1 MMTLPG
7 GARRSKGSGCRTGWT
22 LLLALVSVPVAAQ
35 PEARLADLANSRTY
49 ARALM
54 ESVER
59 HWVRPA
65 SVPRDVPCP
74 VRVIQAPGGEVVSVE
89 AMPTC
94 PYDAQGRDSVERA
107 VIKASPL
114 PYRGFE
120 DQFNPRLLLNF
131 RAEDGTA
138 TPTLTPAPQTP
149 SVRMDPPP
157 DSVDKATLR
166 AHQEACRRHLQQ
178 AHRAAGH
185 RDSGRRA
192 LVEVG
197 LDGVLRAVRVQ
208 PTPTAT
214 ADEDARWAHAVMS
227 LPACA
232 PMPGR
237 ADWGNVGY
245 GVEIAFEPVP

>member
-1 MMTLPG
+1 
-7 GARRSKGSGCRTGWT
+7 
-22 LLLALVSVPVAAQ
+22 
-35 PEARLADLANSRTY
+35 
-49 ARALM
+49 M

-59 HWVRPA
+59 HWIRPA

-89 AMPTC
+89 AMPGC

-120 DQFNPRLLLNF
+120 DQFSPRLLLNF
-131 RAEDGTA
+131 RASDGPA
-138 TPTLTPAPQTP
+138 TPTPAAQTP
-149 SVRMDPPP
+149 TVRMDPPP
-157 DSVDKATLR
+157 DSVDDATLR
-166 AHQEACRRHLQQ
+166 GHQEACRRHLQQ
-178 AHRAAGH
+178 ARRAAGH
-185 RDSGRRA
+185 RDTGRRA

-208 PTPTAT
+208 PSPTTT
-214 ADEDARWAHAVMS
+214 ADEDARWARAVMS

-232 PMPGR
+232 RCPAGPTGAMSATASRSRSNPCPDSSGDPAGALPGCCV
-237 ADWGNVGY
+237 ASSGKGVGDR
-245 GVEIAFEPVP
+245 